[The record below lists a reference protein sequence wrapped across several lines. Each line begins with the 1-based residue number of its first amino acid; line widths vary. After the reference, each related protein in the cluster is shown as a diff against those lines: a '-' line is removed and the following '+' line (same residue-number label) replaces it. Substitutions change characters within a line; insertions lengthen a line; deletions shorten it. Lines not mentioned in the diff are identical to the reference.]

1 MPSAILKMPD
11 LLNMA
16 CDLTEKGG
24 PDLLRTA
31 LLAMV
36 NHLSMRDLKIEFR
49 GSDAKKIEDLAK
61 QSKTEDG
68 RAINVQ
74 VVSDAAM
81 KETESATAESVASS
95 EGIGKKVE
103 EDFVIVENGIVRESV
118 KRRSVS
124 VSSLMRLESKVRGL
138 QVQLEALHTT
148 NLPTDDA
155 LLEAT
160 RSKQEAKPI
169 TDLMQSLNIT
179 KRMSGAEE
187 GLDKLASLL
196 ETVAREYADLKQ
208 IIEKM
213 QSELGDNITDTMETI
228 KMAAK
233 YAKIIKPREDLLGKY
248 RIGKRDDWTSTES
261 SGVLRTVVG
270 KAMGMVEGM
279 FGATPSTGGPQLA
292 TDSALGLSQKTKSPS
307 AVQSSTKLTTESKTI
322 GSQSVTVKSQDLPPS
337 QQQIPTL
344 ALDGSYPTQ
353 TIQPEATLEPSSF
366 MSVIPRLKPEDKI
379 DPDNINK
386 LLAQHEFIKK
396 NMEFMNAQINTL
408 AEFADNILP
417 EILAGLPHA
426 TELRRRILE
435 LQKDTKPSCPDGPE
449 DVDDVIVT
457 SKDLTERMEGAEAR
471 LIKHQAKLK
480 RQDMMIAEKTLDLD
494 NRIGKLTKSLGDIV
508 DVLGLKKHKH
518 KPKEEEEMDQLFG
531 KIGNVEEALIE
542 IGCATQNLL
551 DDKEYK
557 MTLLENLTEEMKLLK
572 TLKLDRFEMED
583 ILANKADCDELNKKV
598 PLDRF
603 DEVTNDLARGI
614 DEALNKVSAQE
625 SLLASTLIDI
635 QGAIETKF
643 DKADVEALKEE
654 INNQIQTL
662 KDELAK
668 LAAFKEGKVAAG
680 GKKKFITD
688 VNCLS
693 CDRNVSMPTE
703 TDVPCIPAMAD
714 LTHMRSIRPFIT
726 YELEYLRK
734 MKIKDPEIIKYI
746 EYEELFRRY
755 KLRATDSYENLASVP
770 HLKNRYCGGAHTTTG
785 PLQKVPHTGHFDLK
799 SGSNK
804 NV

>member
-1 MPSAILKMPD
+1 MPSAVLKMPD
-11 LLNMA
+11 LLNIA
-16 CDLTEKGG
+16 CDLTEKAG

-36 NHLSMRDLKIEFR
+36 NHLSMKDLKIEFR
-49 GSDAKKIEDLAK
+49 GTDAKKIEELAK
-61 QSKTEDG
+61 QSKSDDG

-81 KETESATAESVASS
+81 KDAESAMAESIGSS
-95 EGIGKKVE
+95 DGIGKKVE

-118 KRRSVS
+118 KRRSIS

-138 QVQLEALHTT
+138 QAQLEALHST

-196 ETVAREYADLKQ
+196 ETVAREYSDLKQ
-208 IIEKM
+208 IIDKM
-213 QSELGDNITDTMETI
+213 QGELGDNVADTMETI

-233 YAKIIKPREDLLGKY
+233 YAKNIRPREELLGKY
-248 RIGKRDDWTSTES
+248 RAGRRDDWTSTES
-261 SGVLRTVVG
+261 SAIFKTAVG
-270 KAMGMVEGM
+270 KAVGMVEGL
-279 FGATPSTGGPQLA
+279 FGATPSAG
-292 TDSALGLSQKTKSPS
+292 SPG
-307 AVQSSTKLTTESKTI
+307 AQLTTESTV
-322 GSQSVTVKSQDLPPS
+322 GSSQVINPPSVMPSATKLTAESKSVQSSMMTKSQTIPSS
-337 QQQIPTL
+337 QQQIQSTII
-344 ALDGSYPTQ
+344 DGSLSSQ
-353 TIQPEATLEPSSF
+353 VVQPESTLEPSSF
-366 MSVIPRLKPEDKI
+366 MAVIPRMRPEDKI

-426 TELRRRILE
+426 TELRKRIAE

-457 SKDLTERMEGAEAR
+457 SKDITERMEGAEAR

-494 NRIGKLTKSLGDIV
+494 HRIGKLTKSLGDIV

-557 MTLLENLTEEMKLLK
+557 MTLLENLTEELKLLK

-635 QGAIETKF
+635 QAAIETKF
-643 DKADVEALKEE
+643 DKAEVEALKEE
-654 INNQIQTL
+654 ITNQIQAL
-662 KDELAK
+662 KDELSK

-755 KLRATDSYENLASVP
+755 KLKATDSYENLASVP

-785 PLQKVPHTGHFDLK
+785 PQQKVPHTGHFDLK
-799 SGSNK
+799 SGINK
-804 NV
+804 N